1 MGKNVKIK
9 TFIESNNDINLKTF
23 SVYQSQNNDLFLLVD
38 NENSFSNINYENIW
52 YCLHELRK
60 HLSNSNTKLSIIKQ
74 HYNPQI
80 KWEMIYPMLRYIFK
94 DKQIEITILN
104 NDLIIPSDSE
114 KETILK
120 ELHDNPLGGHQ
131 GVSRTFKK
139 ISKLYTW
146 KGMKK
151 DVKKFV
157 KKCELCQKNKLSRRT
172 KKPMAIT
179 TTASKPFEKCFLDI
193 VGPLPVTESENKY
206 ILTFQDDL
214 TKFNINIP
222 MKNQEAT
229 TVASHFVSNIIC
241 SYGVPEILVT
251 DQGSNFLSEI
261 FKNTWKLLKIK
272 KNSNY

>member
-1 MGKNVKIK
+1 MIYPINTTNLITNYQDFQNYLQTNVVVNPKIKEKSTVSFQDNDKNPLALFIPKNFDKNQFKNLGKNVKIK
-9 TFIESNNDINLKTF
+9 TFIESNNDINVKTL
-23 SVYQSQNNDLFLLVD
+23 SVYQFQNNDLFLLVD

-94 DKQIEITILN
+94 DKQIDITILN

-120 ELHDNPLGGHQ
+120 ELHDNPLRGHQ

-146 KGMKK
+146 RGMKK
-151 DVKKFV
+151 R
-157 KKCELCQKNKLSRRT
+157 CQKVC
-172 KKPMAIT
+172 KK
-179 TTASKPFEKCFLDI
+179 
-193 VGPLPVTESENKY
+193 V
-206 ILTFQDDL
+206 
-214 TKFNINIP
+214 
-222 MKNQEAT
+222 
-229 TVASHFVSNIIC
+229 
-241 SYGVPEILVT
+241 
-251 DQGSNFLSEI
+251 
-261 FKNTWKLLKIK
+261 
-272 KNSNY
+272 